1 MDKIN
6 LYRQYIQKL
15 LTERAKLRSP
25 NDPIESETIFDTQS
39 DMPPARVARSLSASA
54 CGLEG

>member
-25 NDPIESETIFDTQS
+25 NDPIALRDYF
-39 DMPPARVARSLSASA
+39 
-54 CGLEG
+54 